1 MLPAKIIIRIRV
13 SSPRSGYL
21 FLVAAVLGSIMLVL
35 TGLLI
40 VEYRFFVRQL
50 DELTQLKQEYDNY
63 LLLFKRMI
71 LQEENQDSDKEEPD
85 SSEKKK

>member
-1 MLPAKIIIRIRV
+1 M
-13 SSPRSGYL
+13 SSPRNGYI
-21 FLVAAVLGSIMLVL
+21 LVAAAVLGSIMLLL